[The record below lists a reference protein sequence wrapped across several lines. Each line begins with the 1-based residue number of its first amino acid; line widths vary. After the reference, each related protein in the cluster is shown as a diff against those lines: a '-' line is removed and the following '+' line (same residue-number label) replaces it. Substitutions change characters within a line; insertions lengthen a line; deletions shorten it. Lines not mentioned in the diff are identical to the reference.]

1 MGNKQ
6 LTKKKEDLLL
16 DEQIKALIK
25 KKELSLAMLEI
36 SKTPA
41 EKHTI
46 KLIIKNIDLNI
57 KKIQEIAYIK
67 DSSSVLT
74 SVELL
79 DKNLTSS
86 LSTLKSKLIDVSVEE
101 EEEEEE
107 EYTTLLNKINKI
119 SEKESEEDTI
129 ENLQERLN
137 NL

>member
-1 MGNKQ
+1 MGNKN
-6 LTKKKEDLLL
+6 TNKKKEDLAL
-16 DEQIKALIK
+16 DQQIKELIK